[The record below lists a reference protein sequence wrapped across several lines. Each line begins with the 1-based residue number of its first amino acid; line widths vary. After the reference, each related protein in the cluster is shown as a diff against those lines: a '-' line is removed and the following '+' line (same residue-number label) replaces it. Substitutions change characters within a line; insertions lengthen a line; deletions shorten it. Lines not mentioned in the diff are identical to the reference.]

1 MDERSMR
8 IATRTRDWREVVD
21 ARLAE
26 MTTRFHRASPALGRA
41 MSEAT
46 LASGKRFRARLLLIA
61 GDATG
66 GVGPALI
73 EAACAMELAH
83 TASLI
88 FDDLPCMD
96 DAGMRRGRP
105 TTHIAHGECR
115 AVLAGIALVTESLRL
130 LAVARGTDA
139 QTCARLVEI
148 LSAALGPDGLSA
160 GQELDLFGAKDAAA
174 VEREQDLKTGA
185 LFCAGFA
192 MLGAIQRLD
201 EDETRILAGLGLT
214 LGRAFQSYD
223 DLLDVRAEAAAIGK
237 DTGRD
242 VAGPGPGRG
251 LLAART
257 LPEAEAHYD
266 LLRAELD
273 HQIGLLR
280 FDSHPLAAC
289 IAEALPQRASCTA

>member
-1 MDERSMR
+1 ML
-8 IATRTRDWREVVD
+8 IATRTCDWRKVVD
-21 ARLAE
+21 ARLCRIASG
-26 MTTRFHRASPALGRA
+26 FDRASPALGRA

-46 LASGKRFRARLLLIA
+46 LASGKRFRALLLLVA

-66 GVGPALI
+66 GVGPAMI
-73 EAACAMELAH
+73 EAACAIELAH

-130 LAVARGTDA
+130 LAVAPGIDA
-139 QTCARLVEI
+139 RTRARLVEI

-174 VEREQDLKTGA
+174 VEREQDLKTGT

-201 EDETRILAGLGLT
+201 GDEMLILAELGLT

-223 DLLDVRAEAAAIGK
+223 DLLDVRAQSQEIGK

-257 LPEAEAHYD
+257 LQQAEAHYD

-273 HQIGLLR
+273 HQLSSLY
-280 FDSHPLAAC
+280 FDSRPLAGC
-289 IAEALPQRASCTA
+289 IAAVLPQRATCTA

>member
-1 MDERSMR
+1 MDDRHILIEAR
-8 IATRTRDWREVVD
+8 IRDWRDVLD

-26 MTTRFHRASPALGRA
+26 VATGFSRASPALGRA

-46 LASGKRFRARLLLIA
+46 LGGGKRFRAQLLLLA

-73 EAACAMELAH
+73 EAACAIELAH

-96 DAGMRRGRP
+96 NAGMRRGRP
-105 TTHIAHGECR
+105 TTHIAHGECH

-130 LAVARGTDA
+130 LAVASGADTETR
-139 QTCARLVEI
+139 ARLVAV
-148 LSAALGPDGLSA
+148 LATALGADGLSA

-185 LFCAGFA
+185 LFGAGFE
-192 MLGAIQRLD
+192 MLCQIQRLD
-201 EDETRILAGLGLT
+201 ETETRTLSALGLT

-223 DLLDVRAEAAAIGK
+223 DLLDVRADAAEIGK
-237 DTGRD
+237 DIGRD
-242 VAGPGPGRG
+242 VAGPGPKHGV
-251 LLAART
+251 LSIRT
-257 LPEAEAHYD
+257 LPQAEAHYD

-273 HQIGLLR
+273 HHLGCLR
-280 FDSHPLAAC
+280 FDSRPLAAY
-289 IAEALPQRASCTA
+289 ISEVLPQRATCAE